1 MKTNVVFTF
10 IGDDKQGLVESI
22 SRIVNENHGNWL
34 ASRLSQLAGKFAGI
48 IQVEVDDNA
57 VEALTD
63 SLKKLQGMGLT
74 IVIEK
79 VKKVKKGSGPFPLQ
93 TRRLTL
99 LGLDRPGILRDV
111 AHALAGQGINVLE
124 LDTRIVKAAMTG
136 KPMFDASAIVEYG
149 ADTDHAQLTE
159 DLDRI
164 STSLGVDIELS
175 EET

>member
-48 IQVEVDDNA
+48 IQVEVDDNE
-57 VEALTD
+57 VETLTD
-63 SLKKLQGMGLT
+63 SLKKLQDMGLT
-74 IVIEK
+74 IVIE
-79 VKKVKKGSGPFPLQ
+79 KVKKGSGPFPLQ

>member
-1 MKTNVVFTF
+1 M
-10 IGDDKQGLVESI
+10 
-22 SRIVNENHGNWL
+22 
-34 ASRLSQLAGKFAGI
+34 
-48 IQVEVDDNA
+48 
-57 VEALTD
+57 
-63 SLKKLQGMGLT
+63 
-74 IVIEK
+74 
-79 VKKVKKGSGPFPLQ
+79 
-93 TRRLTL
+93 
-99 LGLDRPGILRDV
+99 LGLDWPGILRDV